1 MASTPSAGLKRVL
14 RVANQ
19 AHVALYRMS
28 GGRFAN
34 RIANLPIL
42 LITTFGRRTGK
53 PFTNPV
59 VYIEDGQDY
68 LVSAS
73 AGGMDSDPG
82 WYRNLKA
89 RPEARLQLGDKV
101 FDVRATIA
109 EGEERTRLY
118 ERFKAASAN
127 FVKYEQNTSRVIP
140 VIRLTPI
147 PAPAGT
153 DGDS

>member
-1 MASTPSAGLKRVL
+1 MASALKKVFQ
-14 RVANQ
+14 VANGT
-19 AHVALYRMS
+19 HVAVYRMS

-34 RIANLPIL
+34 TIASLPIL

-53 PFTNPV
+53 PHTNPV

-89 RPEARLQLGDKV
+89 RPEARIQLGGRV
-101 FDVRATIA
+101 FDVGATIA
-109 EGEERTRLY
+109 EGEERARLY
-118 ERFKAASAN
+118 ERFKAASSN

-140 VIRLTPI
+140 VIRLTPVS
-147 PAPAGT
+147 APKRT
-153 DGDS
+153 GDDAA